1 MSQHR
6 LFAQLTPEDRTS
18 DVATRKAILYNKS
31 EAISYGM
38 NAILKDQ
45 IKSLEHVDP
54 TNEEI
59 TKVRSII
66 EKTYERTLGSVSH
79 FGDRGGKAP
88 SSLKALLED
97 LESIITV

>member
-1 MSQHR
+1 MWQSG
-6 LFAQLTPEDRTS
+6 F
-18 DVATRKAILYNKS
+18 RKAILDNKS

-38 NAILKDQ
+38 NAILKDP
-45 IKSLEHVDP
+45 IKSLEHLDP

-66 EKTYERTLGSVSH
+66 EKTYERTLGSVLH
-79 FGDRGGKAP
+79 LGDRGEKAP
-88 SSLKALLED
+88 SSLKAIILKPLLED